1 MRRGKLSWKMVSST
15 LILLLASSAA
25 WTTQASADSTR
36 SMTISRID
44 GPAYIQQSGG
54 ALRIQAYPGMLLH
67 EGDTLVTESGGAV
80 LSIQDEGDEITLAPN
95 SEIRIKVLAGGAVQS
110 TTKLELMSGQ
120 AYTSVHDLRES
131 RDVFEMDV
139 PGQKLEVKGTQFFVI
154 INPLTGTPD
163 VVAGAGV
170 VKVSGTNPQSFAG
183 KAESPVTLYP
193 AQQISLTPGVD
204 PSLQTPT
211 SVDISDLV
219 HQASPDIIK
228 AIIQNKAQI
237 DRENQELIEQQK
249 KQLEQGQSKPS
260 GSSASNG
267 SNDLFLVSQL
277 EDLQK
282 IQQNLNV
289 LVGNVA
295 KEASSQGKIE
305 KSKLDPLIEQVNRG
319 IDDPNGKIDLGNV
332 RPFDPTVGLDPQQ
345 EAKRKEQE
353 KAQQELQK
361 KIQQQIQQQQQQIQ
375 EVLQQQQMQ
384 DILLQ
389 QQMQQQLQAMIDNIL
404 KTIAELQ
411 QANQKAAEQRATQA
425 VIQYQQQLSTEEM
438 KRFEEEV
445 RRRNQERIQMGGQQP
460 AAPTQP
466 TAPTQPN
473 LPGGSMTPP
482 VKPPVDPPVDPK
494 PVEIKAVFSPDFPE
508 QVPLHSSH
516 KFTFGFSSGQSNQ
529 DTKVK
534 VRVTYSSK
542 TGINLSE
549 TDYTYWYGEDAIK
562 EGQLST
568 DGIVLTK
575 EAGPDGEEG
584 EAYTLGELNGTPITF
599 ETRLPEVGDYQ
610 VKVELLKDEEAA
622 GDPLVTVIKEVHVF
636 DGLSTEVNPIE
647 GTDLDRTLKVKAGG
661 ITPETVLGL
670 EIDLRRGSGEASKA
684 APGAK
689 FILVHNGKE
698 VAVEETNSD
707 GIADVLLPPQLAAI
721 NLGLVNENGPTP
733 DGAEFTL
740 RMVAPVDE
748 GNIPLPGE
756 YTAELQWVRQTGDIE
771 HLIPLGQAFK
781 VHYTVPPTL

>member
-1 MRRGKLSWKMVSST
+1 MVSST
-15 LILLLASSAA
+15 LILLLAGSAA

-154 INPLTGTPD
+154 INPLTGIPD
-163 VVAGAGV
+163 VAAGAGV

-183 KAESPVTLYP
+183 KDGSPVTLYP

-211 SVDISDLV
+211 SVDISGLV

-267 SNDLFLVSQL
+267 SNDPFLVSQL

-282 IQQNLNV
+282 IQQNLNA

-353 KAQQELQK
+353 KVQQELQK
-361 KIQQQIQQQQQQIQ
+361 KIQEQIQQQQQQIQ

-494 PVEIKAVFSPDFPE
+494 PEPSDIKAIFDPGIPE
-508 QVPLHSSH
+508 QVPENTPHQFSL
-516 KFTFGFSSGQSNQ
+516 GFHGSESEK
-529 DTKVK
+529 DMKVK
-534 VRVTYSSK
+534 VRLTYSSK
-542 TGINLSE
+542 SGSSLDNIEYKYQFDHS
-549 TDYTYWYGEDAIK
+549 DIIP
-562 EGQLST
+562 GQLENGGVT
-568 DGIVLTK
+568 LAKPNGDAFTIEELDG
-575 EAGPDGEEG
+575 A
-584 EAYTLGELNGTPITF
+584 PISF
-599 ETRLPEVGDYQ
+599 ETSWPHVGDYHL
-610 VKVELLKDEEAA
+610 KIELLKDEE
-622 GDPLVTVIKEVHVF
+622 GTNKPLVTVDKDFHVHSLTTETSSIDDNALKHRLYVQGDWIKPDTELALRINLNIA
-636 DGLSTEVNPIE
+636 DGEPVSGAMFKLLHGEDVIAE
-647 GTDLDRTLKVKAGG
+647 GTTEWGYANLVLKN
-661 ITPETVLGL
+661 ETAL
-670 EIDLRRGSGEASKA
+670 
-684 APGAK
+684 
-689 FILVHNGKE
+689 
-698 VAVEETNSD
+698 T
-707 GIADVLLPPQLAAI
+707 
-721 NLGLVNENGPTP
+721 LGLVDENGRSAE
-733 DGAEFTL
+733 GANLTL
-740 RMVAPVDE
+740 QWIDVE
-748 GNIPLPGE
+748 GHVPENGQ
-756 YTAELQWVRQTGDIE
+756 YTAELQWMGQSGE
-771 HLIPLGQAFK
+771 SEEPFSLGKPSPIPF
-781 VHYTVPPTL
+781 TVDFPQEDTL

>member
-1 MRRGKLSWKMVSST
+1 
-15 LILLLASSAA
+15 
-25 WTTQASADSTR
+25 
-36 SMTISRID
+36 MTISRID

-80 LSIQDEGDEITLAPN
+80 LAIQDEGDEITLAPN
-95 SEIRIKVLAGGAVQS
+95 SEIRIKVLTGGAVQS

-139 PGQKLEVKGTQFFVI
+139 PGQKLEVRGTQFFVN
-154 INPLTGTPD
+154 INPSTGILD
-163 VVAGAGV
+163 VAAGAGV
-170 VKVSGTNPQSFAG
+170 VKVSGTTPQSFAG
-183 KAESPVTLYP
+183 KAESPVILYP
-193 AQQISLTPGVD
+193 AQQISLVPGLD
-204 PSLQTPT
+204 PLLQTPT
-211 SVDISDLV
+211 GFDVPDFV

-249 KQLEQGQSKPS
+249 RQLEQGQSKPS
-260 GSSASNG
+260 DSWWSG
-267 SNDLFLVSQL
+267 SNDSFSASLELLKQNISSLVANIAL
-277 EDLQK
+277 ETGK
-282 IQQNLNV
+282 
-289 LVGNVA
+289 
-295 KEASSQGKIE
+295 QGKLVMELLNQLIADAN
-305 KSKLDPLIEQVNRG
+305 SKIGDQ
-319 IDDPNGKIDLGNV
+319 NGKIDLNHV
-332 RPFDPTVGLDPQQ
+332 PPFDPTIGMKVQMGSESKKREEARQ
-345 EAKRKEQE
+345 EQ
-353 KAQQELQK
+353 QK
-361 KIQQQIQQQQQQIQ
+361 KLEEQ
-375 EVLQQQQMQ
+375 VKQQQQMQ
-384 DILLQ
+384 EILLQ
-389 QQMQQQLQAMIDNIL
+389 QQMQQLQAMIDNIL

-473 LPGGSMTPP
+473 SPGGSMTPP

-549 TDYTYWYGEDAIK
+549 TDYTYSYGEDAIK
-562 EGQLST
+562 EGQLSP
-568 DGIVLTK
+568 DGIVITK
-575 EAGPDGEEG
+575 EAGPDEEEG
-584 EAYTLGELNGTPITF
+584 EDFTLGELNGTPITF

-610 VKVELLKDEEAA
+610 VKVELLKDEEVA
-622 GDPLVTVIKEVHVF
+622 GDPLVTVTKEVHVF

-670 EIDLRRGSGEASKA
+670 EIDLRRGSGEASEA

-698 VAVEETNSD
+698 VAEGETNSD

-721 NLGLVNENGPTP
+721 NLGLVNGDGTTP
-733 DGAEFTL
+733 EGTEFTL
-740 RMVAPVDE
+740 RMVAPADE
-748 GNIPLPGE
+748 GNAPIPGE

>member
-1 MRRGKLSWKMVSST
+1 MVSSA
-15 LILLLASSAA
+15 LILLLAGSAA
-25 WTTQASADSTR
+25 WTTQASADSAR

-95 SEIRIKVLAGGAVQS
+95 SEIRIKVLMGGAVQS

-193 AQQISLTPGVD
+193 AQQISLTPSVD

-219 HQASPDIIK
+219 HQVSPDIIK

-305 KSKLDPLIEQVNRG
+305 KSKLDQLIDQVNRG

-332 RPFDPTVGLDPQQ
+332 RPFDPTVGLDPQL

-361 KIQQQIQQQQQQIQ
+361 KIQEQIQQQKQQTQ

-389 QQMQQQLQAMIDNIL
+389 QQMQQQLQAMIDKIL
-404 KTIAELQ
+404 KTIAEMQ
-411 QANQKAAEQRATQA
+411 QANQKAVEQRATQA
-425 VIQYQQQLSTEEM
+425 VIQFQQQLSADEK
-438 KRFEEEV
+438 KRFAEEAK
-445 RRRNQERIQMGGQQP
+445 RREQERIQMGGQQP
-460 AAPTQP
+460 AAPTQ
-466 TAPTQPN
+466 QPN
-473 LPGGSMTPP
+473 SPGGSMTPP

-494 PVEIKAVFSPDFPE
+494 PVDIKAVFSPDFPE
-508 QVPLHSSH
+508 QVPLNSSH

-542 TGINLSE
+542 TGINLAE
-549 TDYTYWYGEDAIK
+549 TDYTYSYGEKAIK
-562 EGQLST
+562 EGQLSP
-568 DGIVLTK
+568 DGIILTK
-575 EAGPDGEEG
+575 EAGADGEEG
-584 EAYTLGELNGTPITF
+584 EAFTLGELNGTPITF

-610 VKVELLKDEEAA
+610 VKVELLKDEEVA
-622 GDPLVTVIKEVHVF
+622 GDPLVTVTKEVHVF
-636 DGLSTEVNPIE
+636 DELSTEVYPVE
-647 GTDLDRTLKVKAGG
+647 GTDLDRTLRVKAGA
-661 ITPETVLGL
+661 ITPEAVLGL
-670 EIDLRRGSGEASKA
+670 QIDLRRGSGEESVA
-684 APGAK
+684 APGAQ
-689 FILVHNGKE
+689 FMLLHNGEE
-698 VAVEETNSD
+698 VAVGETNSD

-748 GNIPLPGE
+748 GNVPIPGE
-756 YTAELQWVRQTGDIE
+756 YTAELQWGRQTGDIE
-771 HLIPLGQAFK
+771 QFIPLGQAFK
-781 VHYTVPPTL
+781 VHYTVLPTL

>member
-1 MRRGKLSWKMVSST
+1 
-15 LILLLASSAA
+15 
-25 WTTQASADSTR
+25 
-36 SMTISRID
+36 MTISRID
-44 GPAYIQQSGG
+44 GPTYIQQSGG

-95 SEIRIKVLAGGAVQS
+95 SEIRIKVLAGRAVQS

-120 AYTSVHDLRES
+120 AFTSVHDLRES

-154 INPLTGTPD
+154 INPLTGIPD
-163 VVAGAGV
+163 VAAGAGV

-183 KAESPVTLYP
+183 KAGSPVTLYP

-267 SNDLFLVSQL
+267 SNDPFLASQL

-305 KSKLDPLIEQVNRG
+305 KSKLDQLIEQVNRG

-332 RPFDPTVGLDPQQ
+332 RPFDPTVGLDPQL
-345 EAKRKEQE
+345 EAKRKELG

-361 KIQQQIQQQQQQIQ
+361 KIQEQIQQQKQQMQ

-384 DILLQ
+384 EILLQ
-389 QQMQQQLQAMIDNIL
+389 QQMQQQLQAMLDKIL
-404 KTIAELQ
+404 KTIAEMQ

-425 VIQYQQQLSTEEM
+425 VIQYQQQLSTEEK

-466 TAPTQPN
+466 PN
-473 LPGGSMTPP
+473 SPGGSMTPP
-482 VKPPVDPPVDPK
+482 VKPPVDSPVDPK
-494 PVEIKAVFSPDFPE
+494 PVEIKAIFSPDFPE
-508 QVPLHSSH
+508 QVPLNSSH

-549 TDYTYWYGEDAIK
+549 TDYTYSYGEDAIK

-568 DGIVLTK
+568 DGIVITK

-584 EAYTLGELNGTPITF
+584 EAFTLGELNGTPITF

-622 GDPLVTVIKEVHVF
+622 GDPLVTVTKEVHVF

-647 GTDLDRTLKVKAGG
+647 GTDLDRTLKVKAGK
-661 ITPETVLGL
+661 IMPETVLGL
-670 EIDLRRGSGEASKA
+670 EIDLRRGSGEASEA

-698 VAVEETNSD
+698 VAEGETNSD

-721 NLGLVNENGPTP
+721 NLGLVNGDGPTP
-733 DGAEFTL
+733 EGTEFTL
-740 RMVAPVDE
+740 RMVALADE
-748 GNIPLPGE
+748 GNVPIPGE

-771 HLIPLGQAFK
+771 QLIPLGQAFK

>member
-1 MRRGKLSWKMVSST
+1 MVSST
-15 LILLLASSAA
+15 LILLLAGSAA

-154 INPLTGTPD
+154 INPLTGIPD
-163 VVAGAGV
+163 VAAGAGV

-183 KAESPVTLYP
+183 KDGSPVTLYP

-211 SVDISDLV
+211 GVDISDLV

-267 SNDLFLVSQL
+267 SNDPFLVSQL

-282 IQQNLNV
+282 IQQNLNA

-353 KAQQELQK
+353 KVQQELQK
-361 KIQQQIQQQQQQIQ
+361 KIQEQIQQQQQQIQ

-384 DILLQ
+384 EILLQ

-494 PVEIKAVFSPDFPE
+494 PEPSDIKAIFDPGIPE
-508 QVPLHSSH
+508 QVPENTPHQFSL
-516 KFTFGFSSGQSNQ
+516 GFRGSESEK
-529 DTKVK
+529 DMKVK
-534 VRVTYSSK
+534 VRLTYSSK
-542 TGINLSE
+542 SGSSLDNIEYKYQFDHS
-549 TDYTYWYGEDAIK
+549 DIIP
-562 EGQLST
+562 GQLENGGVT
-568 DGIVLTK
+568 LAKPNGDAFTIEELDG
-575 EAGPDGEEG
+575 A
-584 EAYTLGELNGTPITF
+584 PISF
-599 ETRLPEVGDYQ
+599 ETSWPHVGDYHL
-610 VKVELLKDEEAA
+610 KIELLKDEEVANK
-622 GDPLVTVIKEVHVF
+622 PLVTVDKDFHVHSLTTETSSIDDNALKHRLYVQGDWIKPDTELALRINLNIA
-636 DGLSTEVNPIE
+636 DGEPVSGAMFKLLHGEDVIAE
-647 GTDLDRTLKVKAGG
+647 GTTEWGYANLVLQN
-661 ITPETVLGL
+661 ETAL
-670 EIDLRRGSGEASKA
+670 
-684 APGAK
+684 
-689 FILVHNGKE
+689 
-698 VAVEETNSD
+698 T
-707 GIADVLLPPQLAAI
+707 
-721 NLGLVNENGPTP
+721 LGLVDENGRSAE
-733 DGAEFTL
+733 GANLTL
-740 RMVAPVDE
+740 QWIDVE
-748 GNIPLPGE
+748 GHVPENGQ
-756 YTAELQWVRQTGDIE
+756 YTAELQWMGQSGE
-771 HLIPLGQAFK
+771 SEEPLSLGKPSPIPF
-781 VHYTVPPTL
+781 TVDFPQEDTL

>member
-1 MRRGKLSWKMVSST
+1 
-15 LILLLASSAA
+15 
-25 WTTQASADSTR
+25 
-36 SMTISRID
+36 
-44 GPAYIQQSGG
+44 
-54 ALRIQAYPGMLLH
+54 MLLH

-154 INPLTGTPD
+154 INPLTGIPD
-163 VVAGAGV
+163 VAAGAGV

-183 KAESPVTLYP
+183 KDGSPVTLYP

-211 SVDISDLV
+211 SVDISGLV

-267 SNDLFLVSQL
+267 SNDPFLVSQL

-282 IQQNLNV
+282 IQQNLNA

-353 KAQQELQK
+353 KVQQELQK
-361 KIQQQIQQQQQQIQ
+361 KIQEQIQQQQQQIQ

-494 PVEIKAVFSPDFPE
+494 PEPSDIKAIFDPGIPE
-508 QVPLHSSH
+508 QVPENTPHQFSL
-516 KFTFGFSSGQSNQ
+516 GFHGSESEK
-529 DTKVK
+529 DMKVK
-534 VRVTYSSK
+534 VRLTYSSK
-542 TGINLSE
+542 SGSSLDNIEYKYQFDHS
-549 TDYTYWYGEDAIK
+549 DIIP
-562 EGQLST
+562 GQLENGGVT
-568 DGIVLTK
+568 LAKPNGDAFTIEELDG
-575 EAGPDGEEG
+575 A
-584 EAYTLGELNGTPITF
+584 PISF
-599 ETRLPEVGDYQ
+599 ETSWPHVGDYHL
-610 VKVELLKDEEAA
+610 KIELLKDEE
-622 GDPLVTVIKEVHVF
+622 GTNKPLVTVDKDFHVHSLTTETSSIDDNALKHRLYVQGDWIKPDTELALRINLNIA
-636 DGLSTEVNPIE
+636 DGEPVSGAMFKLLHGEDVIAE
-647 GTDLDRTLKVKAGG
+647 GTTEWGYANLVLKN
-661 ITPETVLGL
+661 ETAL
-670 EIDLRRGSGEASKA
+670 
-684 APGAK
+684 
-689 FILVHNGKE
+689 
-698 VAVEETNSD
+698 T
-707 GIADVLLPPQLAAI
+707 
-721 NLGLVNENGPTP
+721 LGLVDENGRSAE
-733 DGAEFTL
+733 GANLTL
-740 RMVAPVDE
+740 QWIDVE
-748 GNIPLPGE
+748 GHVPENGQ
-756 YTAELQWVRQTGDIE
+756 YTAELQWMGQSGE
-771 HLIPLGQAFK
+771 SEEPFSLGKPSPIPF
-781 VHYTVPPTL
+781 TVDFPQEDTL